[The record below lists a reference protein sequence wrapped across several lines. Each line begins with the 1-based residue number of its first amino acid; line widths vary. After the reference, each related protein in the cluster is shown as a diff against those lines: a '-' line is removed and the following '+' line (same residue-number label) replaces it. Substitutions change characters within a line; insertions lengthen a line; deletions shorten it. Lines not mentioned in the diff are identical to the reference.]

1 ASKYVG
7 CWEIADGSRKNI
19 VHAANWL
26 TGTTNERS
34 SISLRDMPLSIILPA
49 LDRKGDPTISTAFQF
64 YFFYCVSVRDT
75 ALSNLR
81 MLSLKVP
88 LGTVVFRVIQLLRQ
102 RQLSLRQ
109 LALDKL
115 YVVGVLDS
123 PDNRILH
130 VSGRHVFLKLV
141 ADSRHSLLDPRDVP
155 VDQLGHGHVQHPP

>member
-1 ASKYVG
+1 MYRRHQPQGLGVGRKYAG
-7 CWEIADGSRKNI
+7 CWEIAEVSKKKIGQ
-19 VHAANWL
+19 AANWL

-34 SISLRDMPLSIILPA
+34 SISLRDMPLSSILPA

-102 RQLSLRQ
+102 RQLTTR
-109 LALDKL
+109 
-115 YVVGVLDS
+115 
-123 PDNRILH
+123 
-130 VSGRHVFLKLV
+130 
-141 ADSRHSLLDPRDVP
+141 
-155 VDQLGHGHVQHPP
+155 